1 MVNELAVKQ
10 LTPKNTPREAWRAE
24 IETQRKA
31 IYRDCPRDL
40 VIDEEHALA
49 RVGGTMCG
57 GAGAPMARR
66 YLIKGLRADGFAE
79 SDIARALAASPD
91 EMRRALGRLP
101 IHEPRRAKLR
111 ELLAQRR
118 PDPEPEN
125 TTTRSMANSDRRQGN
140 VRRGSRGWRTPDD
153 AFPQTQTPPH
163 A

>member
-101 IHEPRRAKLR
+101 IHEPGARKLR
-111 ELLAQRR
+111 ELLARVVSPGDDALLLARSR
-118 PDPEPEN
+118 PN
-125 TTTRSMANSDRRQGN
+125 TEERQGTI
-140 VRRGSRGWRTPDD
+140 VRGSRGWRTPSDG
-153 AFPQTQTPPH
+153 FPQTQTPPH

>member
-1 MVNELAVKQ
+1 MVNELAVMQ
-10 LTPKNTPREAWRAE
+10 LTPKNTPREAWRSE

-79 SDIARALAASPD
+79 SDIARGRAARSAGSRPTSPA
-91 EMRRALGRLP
+91 RASCASSSRAWSRLV
-101 IHEPRRAKLR
+101 
-111 ELLAQRR
+111 
-118 PDPEPEN
+118 
-125 TTTRSMANSDRRQGN
+125 TTRSC
-140 VRRGSRGWRTPDD
+140 SRAVAPTPRS
-153 AFPQTQTPPH
+153 ARAP
-163 A
+163 